1 LSWTSYTPTFT
12 NIAKGNATTWVTEYC
27 SLGAVGFVR
36 ANLVFGSTS
45 SVSGDIQIDLPS
57 GWTAAN
63 IVAGT
68 VVAQAGGT
76 IYYMTVRTSVAG
88 TVLNVRANNAS
99 GTYLTNTNASST
111 IPGTWTTND
120 YIRFIIAI
128 PL

>member
-12 NIAKGNATTWVTEYC
+12 NIAKGNATTWVTEQTT
-27 SLGAVGFVR
+27 LGAVGFIR
-36 ANLVFGSTS
+36 ANLLFGSTS
-45 SVSGDIQIDLPS
+45 SVSGDITITLPS

-63 IVAGT
+63 IVAAT
-68 VVAQAGGT
+68 AVAQAAGT
-76 IYYMTVRTSVAG
+76 VYYMTVRTNNAG
-88 TVLNVRANNAS
+88 DALLVRANNAS

-120 YIRFIIAI
+120 FIRFIIAI